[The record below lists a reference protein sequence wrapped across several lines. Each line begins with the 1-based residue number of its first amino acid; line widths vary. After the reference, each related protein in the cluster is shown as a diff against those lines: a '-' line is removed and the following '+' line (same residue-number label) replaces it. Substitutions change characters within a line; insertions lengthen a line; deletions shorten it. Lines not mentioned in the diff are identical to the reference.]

1 MIEEVKK
8 TTGTFNSYDGTE
20 IYFES
25 RGSGETIVLAYGIA
39 CLMNHWN
46 HQIRE
51 FSKKYR
57 VISFDYR
64 GHHQSATPVN
74 HDHLKID
81 SIVEDINC
89 LLKHLRIKEAHF
101 FGHSFGVPVL
111 IRLFDLYPQTI
122 KTLVFVNGFAQNPVS
137 GMLGKDLTHLGFE
150 ALSDAHKL
158 LPQTLGHVWKIA
170 IDNPI
175 SIQLASL
182 AGGFNLKYTSLKDVE
197 VYAKGVA
204 SLDLKVF
211 LSLFKSMI
219 DFDGTSSLERINVP
233 TLILGGDKDGVTP
246 VRYQVEM
253 HKLIKG
259 SELQIVANGSHCT
272 QLDLPDSINLRI
284 EKFLAANQHRIQSTS
299 NDHLTND

>member
-8 TTGTFNSYDGTE
+8 TTGTFISYDGTE
-20 IYFES
+20 IYYES
-25 RGSGETIVLAYGIA
+25 RGSGEPIVLAYGIA

-64 GHHQSATPVN
+64 GHHQSSTPVN
-74 HDHLKID
+74 HDHLKIE
-81 SIVEDINC
+81 SIVEDIHC
-89 LLKHLRIKEAHF
+89 LLNHLKIKNAHF

-111 IRLFDLYPQTI
+111 IRLFDLYPQSI
-122 KTLVFVNGFAQNPVS
+122 RTLVFVNGFAQNPIS
-137 GMLGKDLTHLGFE
+137 GILGKELTHLGFE
-150 ALSDAHKL
+150 ALADAHKL
-158 LPQTLGHVWKIA
+158 LPQTLGHVWKLA

-175 SIQLASL
+175 SIQIASL
-182 AGGFNLKYTSLKDVE
+182 AGGFNLKYSSLKDVE

-204 SLDLKVF
+204 SLDLNVF

-233 TLILGGDKDGVTP
+233 TLILGGDRDGVTP
-246 VRYQVEM
+246 VRYQVQM

-259 SELQIVANGSHCT
+259 SELQIVVNGSHCS
-272 QLDLPDSINLRI
+272 QLDLPDFINLRI
-284 EKFLAANQHRIQSTS
+284 EKFLCANQYPQKNNSM
-299 NDHLTND
+299 NDTTEA